1 MKLLKPL
8 FSVLLALATLA
19 AGTVAVLVLLDEAK
33 QRRYVRIDPTTE
45 E

>member
-1 MKLLKPL
+1 MKLLKTL
-8 FSVLLALATLA
+8 FSVLIALATLA